1 MRYSFLS
8 EAHEVISSWNC
19 HGDLLTYSLG
29 EALHL
34 RLCRQNTHEGWTHPY
49 TAHKILKGNAPNL
62 DLLQQVSFTVS
73 LCMTINIRGGAKKL
87 PVHCNR
93 ALKTNT
99 FAPSKSKGSSYG
111 ILIISSLL
119 HPAKTQVREMSP
131 AKPGSRDE
139 YITLFFSLQR
149 ALSWLRNFP
158 KLYFFHSS
166 ISSCSYLPKW
176 MTCTGCSWLFISSHY
191 PNREPFPWKC
201 FPQQH

>member
-1 MRYSFLS
+1 MQTEHPRRLNSP
-8 EAHEVISSWNC
+8 
-19 HGDLLTYSLG
+19 
-29 EALHL
+29 LHSP
-34 RLCRQNTHEGWTHPY
+34 QNLKRKCSKFRPASTGVFYCFTLHD
-49 TAHKILKGNAPNL
+49 HKY
-62 DLLQQVSFTVS
+62 QRWS
-73 LCMTINIRGGAKKL
+73 KKL

-99 FAPSKSKGSSYG
+99 FAPSQSRGSSYG

-119 HPAKTQVREMSP
+119 HPVKTQVREMSP

-139 YITLFFSLQR
+139 HITLFFSLQR
-149 ALSWLRNFP
+149 ALSWLWNFP

-176 MTCTGCSWLFISSHY
+176 MTCTGCSWLFIRSHY

-201 FPQQH
+201 IPQKH